1 MYFERE
7 RYFSLNSRKIRMYLE
22 LKSYVSGTEV
32 LYDYKQL
39 SLHCFIMNFKTVFA
53 LWVITLTTNLK

>member
-1 MYFERE
+1 
-7 RYFSLNSRKIRMYLE
+7 MYLE